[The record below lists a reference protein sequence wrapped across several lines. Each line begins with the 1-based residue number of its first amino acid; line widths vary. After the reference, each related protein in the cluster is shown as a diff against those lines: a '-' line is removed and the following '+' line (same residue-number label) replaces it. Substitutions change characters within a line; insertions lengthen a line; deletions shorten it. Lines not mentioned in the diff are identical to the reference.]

1 MYSAAYSGSPSNLIG
16 IGCSQPLWWLHNGGN
31 ETLKKSSVSD
41 GLEMLLLDIIA
52 LNLYFLLEI
61 NETKR
66 NDLWLNFWLK
76 AIICSLLEKYF

>member
-1 MYSAAYSGSPSNLIG
+1 MVAPQWRKRNA
-16 IGCSQPLWWLHNGGN
+16 H
-31 ETLKKSSVSD
+31 ESSVSD

-66 NDLWLNFWLK
+66 NDLWLNIKGNYMLFVGK
-76 AIICSLLEKYF
+76 ILLNLY